1 MGGAVRRV
9 LTDLQLVGLGA
20 AVVYG
25 ARLIWP
31 PIREAF
37 YALFDADTDR
47 FEDVDGL
54 ALPERR
60 R

>member
-1 MGGAVRRV
+1 MRRL
-9 LTDLQLVGLGA
+9 LTDLQLLGTAIAVG
-20 AVVYG
+20 YG

-31 PIREAF
+31 VIKEAF
-37 YALFDADTDR
+37 LALFDADADR

-54 ALPERR
+54 AHPERR